1 VGRVL
6 AIVGAT
12 AVGKS
17 ALALTVA
24 ERVGA
29 EIVSADALQVYR
41 GLDIGTAKPSRHE
54 RERVPHHLVDIL
66 EPQERFSAGRF
77 ARLARSAIE
86 AILGRGRPAIVVGG
100 SGLYLRALLDGM
112 SPLPDVDPAI
122 RDRLAGRL
130 REDGLEP
137 LRREL
142 ERLDPATAARLSPGD
157 TQRTLRALEVVLSS
171 GRPLSSW
178 LADAPSGGG
187 ALPGV
192 RRVGLT
198 LPRTVLYD
206 AIRSRIASMTDRG
219 WLEEVRGLLARGVDP
234 GAPAFQAIGYSQWLG
249 HLAGEYDFEEATRR
263 IVVATCRYA
272 KRQETWFRREPDV
285 EWHDARNGPSL
296 ASRWAA
302 DLEI

>member
-1 VGRVL
+1 M
-6 AIVGAT
+6 
-12 AVGKS
+12 GKS
-17 ALALTVA
+17 ALALAVA

-41 GLDIGTAKPSRHE
+41 GLDIGTAKPDRRE
-54 RERVPHHLVDIL
+54 LERVPHHLVDIL
-66 EPQERFSAGRF
+66 EPHESFSAGRF
-77 ARLARSAIE
+77 ARLARRAIE
-86 AILGRGRPAIVVGG
+86 EIHGRGRPAIVVGG
-100 SGLYLRALLDGM
+100 SGLYLRALFRGM
-112 SPLPDVDPAI
+112 APLPEADPAT
-122 RDRLAGRL
+122 RERLAGRL
-130 REDGLEP
+130 REEGLGA
-137 LRREL
+137 LREEL
-142 ERLDPATAARLSPGD
+142 ERLDPATAVRLAPGD

-178 LADAPSGGG
+178 LADAPSRAD

-198 LPRTVLYD
+198 LPRSVLYD
-206 AIRSRIASMTDRG
+206 VIRSRIASMTDRG
-219 WLEEVRGLLARGVDP
+219 WLEEVRGLISRGVDP
-234 GAPAFQAIGYSQWLG
+234 GAPAFQAIGYAQWLG

-296 ASRWAA
+296 ASQWAA
-302 DLEI
+302 ELEI